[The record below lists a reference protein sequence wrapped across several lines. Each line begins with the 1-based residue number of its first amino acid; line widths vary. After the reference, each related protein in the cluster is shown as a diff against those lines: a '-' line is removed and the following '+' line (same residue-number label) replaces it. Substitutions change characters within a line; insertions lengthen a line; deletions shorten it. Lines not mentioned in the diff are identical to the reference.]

1 MTKEVT
7 TRSAASSLR
16 RHLLIGVVVLACL
29 LVGFGG
35 WAAWASIHGA
45 VIASAT
51 VVVESNAKKVQHAEG
66 GIVAELK
73 VREGDRVTSGQ
84 LLVKLDE
91 TDTQANL
98 AIIDAQL
105 NELFARQARLEAE
118 RDVADEISFPSDLV
132 ARRDEPK
139 IGKILRGQEKLF
151 AARRTAARGEKEQ
164 LRQRISQIEDEIE
177 GLKAQRVSKQKQISL
192 IGDELEGLRDLQRQ
206 GLVPL
211 PRVRALEREQARL
224 EGEWGELVANIARA
238 GGRIGE
244 TKLRIIQIDQDALKE
259 ILAELRDAQGK
270 IAELQER
277 RVAAQT
283 RLARTEV
290 RSPRSGFVHQLNVH
304 TVGGV
309 IQAGEPVMVIIPER
323 DVLVLEALV
332 EPQYIDQ
339 VGVGQTASIRLSAFD
354 QRTTPELDGEVIR
367 VSADL
372 MQDKVSGEPHYAV
385 RIRLAPS
392 QLERLGEKAL
402 KPGMPAEAFIQTEA
416 RTAISYLFKPLTDQ
430 ITKAFRER

>member
-1 MTKEVT
+1 MTKEAT

-51 VVVESNAKKVQHAEG
+51 VVVETNAKKVQHAEG

-73 VREGDRVTSGQ
+73 VREGDRVISGQ

-105 NELFARQARLEAE
+105 HELLARQARLEAE
-118 RDVADEISFPSDLV
+118 RDTADAISFPAELI
-132 ARRDEPK
+132 ARRHEPK
-139 IGKILRGQEKLF
+139 IGKILQGQEKLF
-151 AARRTAARGEKEQ
+151 AARRTATLGEKEQ
-164 LRQRISQIEDEIE
+164 LGQRIAQVEDEIE
-177 GLKAQRVSKQKQISL
+177 GLKAQQESKDKQISL
-192 IGDELEGLRDLQRQ
+192 IGGELDGLRDLQKK
-206 GLVPL
+206 GLVQK
-211 PRVRALEREQARL
+211 PRVLALERERARL
-224 EGEWGELVANIARA
+224 EGERGELVANIARA

-244 TKLRIIQIDQDALKE
+244 TKLRIIQIDQNTLKE
-259 ILAELRDAQGK
+259 SLSELRDSQGK

-277 RVAAQT
+277 RVAAES
-283 RLARTEV
+283 RLKRTEI

-309 IQAGEPVMVIIPER
+309 IQAGEPIMVIIPER
-323 DVLVLEALV
+323 DALVLEAMV
-332 EPQYIDQ
+332 EPRYIDQ

-354 QRTTPELDGEVIR
+354 QRTTPELAGEVIR

-372 MQDKVSGEPHYAV
+372 MQDRATGAPYYTV
-385 RIRLAPS
+385 RIKLAPS
-392 QLERLGEKAL
+392 ELERLGEKTL
-402 KPGMPAEAFIQTEA
+402 KPGMPAEAFIQTGA
-416 RTAISYLFKPLTDQ
+416 RTAMSYLLKPLSDQ
-430 ITKAFRER
+430 IMRVFRER

>member
-1 MTKEVT
+1 MTKEAT
-7 TRSAASSLR
+7 TQSSANSLR
-16 RHLLIGVVVLACL
+16 RHLLIGIVVLACL

-35 WAAWASIHGA
+35 WAASASIQGA

-51 VVVESNAKKVQHAEG
+51 VVVETNSKKVQHAEG

-73 VREGDRVTSGQ
+73 VREGDRVSSGQ

-105 NELFARQARLEAE
+105 NELLARQARLEAE
-118 RDVADEISFPSDLV
+118 RDTVDVISFPAELV
-132 ARRDEPK
+132 ARRHEPK
-139 IGKILRGQEKLF
+139 IGRILQGQEKLF
-151 AARRTAARGEKEQ
+151 AARRTATLGEKEQ
-164 LRQRISQIEDEIE
+164 LGQRISQIEDEIE
-177 GLKAQRVSKQKQISL
+177 GLKAQRVSKVKQISL
-192 IGDELEGLRDLQRQ
+192 IGDELEGLRDLQKQ

-238 GGRIGE
+238 GGRVGE
-244 TKLRIIQIDQDALKE
+244 TRLRIIQIDQDALKE
-259 ILAELRDAQGK
+259 ILSELRDAQGK

-277 RVAAQT
+277 RVAAET
-283 RLARTEV
+283 RLGRTEI
-290 RSPRSGFVHQLNVH
+290 RSPKSGFVHQLNVH

-323 DVLVLEALV
+323 DVLVLEAMV

-354 QRTTPELDGEVIR
+354 QRTTPELNGEVIR

-372 MQDKVSGEPHYAV
+372 MQDKATGAPYYTV
-385 RIRLAPS
+385 RIKLAPS
-392 QLERLGEKAL
+392 ELERLGEKTL
-402 KPGMPAEAFIQTEA
+402 KPGMPAEAFIQTES
-416 RTAISYLFKPLTDQ
+416 RSAISYLLKPLTDQ
-430 ITKAFRER
+430 VMKAFRER